1 MNFLKELLE
10 FNNQQTPGDPEMDQA
25 IADIQRR
32 YGQDRERAA
41 AEIEKWKRARLQ
53 RVDPKTRA
61 LLLQKERMTKQL
73 DAQLQRQR
81 DTQAPERSGA

>member
-1 MNFLKELLE
+1 MDLLKELLE
-10 FNNQQTPGDPEMDQA
+10 FNNQEAGDPEMDQA

-32 YGQDRERAA
+32 YGQDRERAQ

-61 LLLQKERMTKQL
+61 LLLQKERQAKQI

-81 DTQAPERSGA
+81 ETQAPGPAGV

>member
-1 MNFLKELLE
+1 MDLLKELLE
-10 FNNQQTPGDPEMDQA
+10 FNNQQEQGDPEMDQA

-32 YGQDRERAA
+32 YGQDRERAQ

-73 DAQLQRQR
+73 DSQMQRQR
-81 DTQAPERSGA
+81 DQAAGNTGA